1 MIPRPQALRKGD
13 HVVRVKNFITFL
25 CSWGNFVLSWIMGDA
40 LLLDPSTG
48 DNKDILE
55 LLLQVAR
62 NNHVTDI
69 HIPFSGVC
77 YMRRSN
83 VLEPVINADT
93 GEPFEL
99 FDTDFTKILGAF
111 KFERH
116 TSISRRLAFRD
127 IQLRALYL
135 SVNHHKGSFDELLI
149 LRVQPVS
156 PPSLESFILSDEVR
170 EALTSPHGLIMV
182 TGMIG
187 SGKTSLASSICSH
200 WMDAGKHIFT
210 VEDPIEYFLK
220 SGKGRVTQLSANL
233 LSTDSIFESAAMVAL
248 RADIDGLFI
257 GECRNAQT
265 FRVCLDAATTHE
277 PCITTLHSGGF
288 ADALTRAMSFAQNTM
303 PKSMAEFSLSQALHS
318 ILHISLAYTPS
329 GRPIPM
335 VSVLPFWS
343 SDNVKKL
350 LINMTPVEMLDQIR
364 NIMREAD
371 LPGVVSYDAAAR
383 HALSQGA
390 TEESVRAARAYSPE
404 VPSYLQN

>member
-1 MIPRPQALRKGD
+1 
-13 HVVRVKNFITFL
+13 
-25 CSWGNFVLSWIMGDA
+25 MGDP
-40 LLLDPSTG
+40 LLLDSAE
-48 DNKDILE
+48 NKDILE
-55 LLLQVAR
+55 LLLHLAR
-62 NNHVTDI
+62 SSHVTDI
-69 HIPFSGVC
+69 HIPYTGIC

-116 TSISRRLAFRD
+116 TSVSRRLAFRD

-149 LRVQPVS
+149 LRVQPIT
-156 PPSLESFILSDEVR
+156 PPPLEHFILNDTVR
-170 EALTSPHGLIMV
+170 ESLVNPHGLILV
-182 TGMIG
+182 AGMIG

-210 VEDPIEYFLK
+210 VEDPIEYYLRSK
-220 SGKGRVTQLSANL
+220 KGRVTQLSANL
-233 LSTDSIFESAAMVAL
+233 LNMDSAFESAAMVAL

-257 GECRNAQT
+257 GECRNAPT

-277 PCITTLHSGGF
+277 PCITTIHAGGF
-288 ADALTRAMSFAQNTM
+288 ADALTRAISFAQTTM
-303 PKSMAEFSLSQALHS
+303 PKDMAEFSLSQALHS

-335 VSVLPFWS
+335 VAALPFWS
-343 SDNVKKL
+343 TDNMKKM
-350 LINMTPVEMLDQIR
+350 LINTTPIEMLDQIR
-364 NIMREAD
+364 NILRDGD
-371 LPGVVSYDAAAR
+371 LPGVVSHDEAAR
-383 HALSQGA
+383 HALAQGA

-404 VPSYLQN
+404 VPSYLQA